1 MTKLQIKHS
10 DGKWKKLIKAM
21 ILRFF
26 DHNVSRVGGQL
37 AFFILLS
44 LFPFLV
50 FLNALIGSLNM
61 SYDQL
66 MTLLSPI
73 FPEQIVEL
81 IIGYVRQVSQ
91 GQSIGLLS
99 IAVVVVIFS
108 ASKAVRSLAFSVNTA
123 YDIKENKHPVRN
135 FFYSM
140 LYVIAAGIVAVIII
154 LFITLSEEF
163 LLEIIKITHISEFVI
178 TLLGICRW
186 AALVAILFFVLALMY
201 KITPDKKVA
210 FRHILPGTVLATL
223 GMLFLTYGFS
233 AYVNY
238 FAKSSVL
245 SGTIGAVILLMLWVY
260 FASVIIILGA
270 ELNCA
275 IEEISRKVE

>member
-1 MTKLQIKHS
+1 MDKFKIKQT
-10 DGKWKKLIKAM
+10 DGRCKKLIKTM
-21 ILRFF
+21 IFRFF

-66 MTLLSPI
+66 MTILTPI

-91 GQSIGLLS
+91 SQSVGLLS
-99 IAVVVVIFS
+99 IAVIVVIYS

-123 YDIKENKHPVRN
+123 YDIKEIKHPVRN

-140 LYVIAAGIVAVIII
+140 LYVIAAGIVAVIIM

-163 LLEIIKITHISEFVI
+163 LFEIIKITHISDFAI
-178 TLLGICRW
+178 TVLGVFRW
-186 AALVAILFFVLALMY
+186 ASLVAILFLVIALMY

-210 FRHILPGTVLATL
+210 FRHILPGTVLATS
-223 GMLFLTYGFS
+223 GMLLLTYGFS

-238 FAKSSVL
+238 FVKSSVL

-270 ELNCA
+270 ELNCVV
-275 IEEISRKVE
+275 EELLDKTK

>member
-1 MTKLQIKHS
+1 MDKFKIKLT
-10 DGKWKKLIKAM
+10 DGKWKKLIKTMAF
-21 ILRFF
+21 RFF

-44 LFPFLV
+44 IFPFLV

-61 SYDQL
+61 SYDRL
-66 MTLLSPI
+66 VTILAPI

-91 GQSIGLLS
+91 SQSIGLLS
-99 IAVVVVIFS
+99 IAIVVVIFS

-123 YDIKENKHPVRN
+123 YDIKEIKHPVRN

-140 LYVIAAGIVAVIII
+140 LYVVAAGVVAVIII

-163 LLEIIKITHISEFVI
+163 LLEIVKITHISAFAVTI
-178 TLLGICRW
+178 LNIFRW
-186 AALVAILFFVLALMY
+186 AALVAILFFVLAIMY

-223 GMLFLTYGFS
+223 GMLLLTYGFS

-238 FAKSSVL
+238 FVRSSVL

-260 FASVIIILGA
+260 FASVIIISGA

-275 IEEISRKVE
+275 IEELLDKRK